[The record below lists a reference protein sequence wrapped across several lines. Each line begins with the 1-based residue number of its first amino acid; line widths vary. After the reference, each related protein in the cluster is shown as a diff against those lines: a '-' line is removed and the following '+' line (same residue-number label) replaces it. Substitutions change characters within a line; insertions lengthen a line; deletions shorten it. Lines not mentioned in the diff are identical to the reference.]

1 MSPET
6 ATNPNARKAGWAR
19 KRPVVIILAALLLV
33 GGVCT
38 VLAISRSKQTQ
49 AAVPIEGQFWTVQR
63 GPLVI
68 SLLSSGTIKAKQSTE
83 IKCLVHG
90 DPKIAWIVDEGT
102 VVKAGEK
109 LVELESQILLE
120 NTLKQRI
127 QVAQAQSE
135 YEQAKQNLD
144 NQKSKNYSDII
155 IAQNKY
161 DMAVLDLDKYIKGDY
176 QQKLRESDSAIKLA
190 EAELKR
196 ASERLAG
203 TKKLLAKGYV
213 NGGELVADTL
223 AETKCTIELD
233 KANSAKELLEKFEY
247 KRETSSLKTAMEGSR
262 EELSRTRKE
271 AESQLANMQT
281 KMDSAKASLEL
292 EKIQLTSLEEQ
303 LKNAVVYAPQ
313 GGMVV
318 YSKNDWDDENSR
330 VRLGGQVHYQ
340 QRLIDLPDF
349 SAWRVEARV
358 HESVIQQ
365 VRIGQ
370 KAGIMIDAFQ
380 GEQIHGQVE
389 TISVLPDS
397 AGRWYSP
404 DTKEYIVNLTVTTT
418 TLPLKPGMTAKN
430 EILLDSLKDALYVP
444 LQAISTIDGKA
455 TVYVRT
461 ETGSQPRLVEVGL
474 NNDRFAEI
482 KAGLSEG
489 EQIVLSTV
497 SNESAAGNKRS
508 SDDNTDDK
516 NGKDAKDSKSDKS
529 NEKSGKSDKIVAPE
543 SVKKDSKNVS
553 AANQPAPA
561 GAAPAAAGTSGKK
574 S

>member
-1 MSPET
+1 MNPDT
-6 ATNPNARKAGWAR
+6 AAKPNARKSAW
-19 KRPVVIILAALLLV
+19 KRMRPIVVILAALLLV
-33 GGVCT
+33 GAVYT
-38 VLAISRSKQTQ
+38 VRAISRSKQAQ
-49 AAVPIEGQFWTVQR
+49 AVVPLEGQFWTVKR

-68 SLLSSGTIKAKQSTE
+68 SLLASGTIKAKQSTE

-102 VVKAGEK
+102 VVKPGDK
-109 LVELESQILLE
+109 IVELESQILLE

-176 QQKLRESDSAIKLA
+176 LQKLRESESAIKLA

-196 ASERLAG
+196 ARERLDG

-213 NGGELVADTL
+213 NGGELEADSL
-223 AETKCTIELD
+223 AETKCAIELD

-247 KRETSSLKTAMEGSR
+247 KRETSSLQTAMEGAR
-262 EELSRTRKE
+262 EELSRTKKE
-271 AESQLANMQT
+271 AESTLANMQT
-281 KMDSAKASLEL
+281 KMDSAKAQLEL
-292 EKIQLTSLEEQ
+292 ERVQLNSLEEQ

-365 VRIGQ
+365 VRVGQ
-370 KAGIMIDAFQ
+370 KTTIMIDAFQ
-380 GEQIHGQVE
+380 GELIHGNVE

-404 DTKEYIVNLTVTTT
+404 DTKEYIVNLSVTTT

-430 EILLDSLKDALYVP
+430 EILLDSLKDAIYVP

-455 TVYVRT
+455 TVYVRN
-461 ETGSQPRLVEVGL
+461 ETGTRPQVVEVGL
-474 NNDRFAEI
+474 NNDRFAEV
-482 KAGLSEG
+482 KAGLREG

-497 SNESAAGNKRS
+497 SSENTAGGKRP
-508 SDDNTDDK
+508 TDEK
-516 NGKDAKDSKSDKS
+516 AGDAKDSKDAKAAKDDK
-529 NEKSGKSDKIVAPE
+529 KSTTPGKSDKVATPAATG
-543 SVKKDSKNVS
+543 KNVS
-553 AANQPAPA
+553 AADRPAPT
-561 GAAPAAAGTSGKK
+561 GAAPKAADAGGKK